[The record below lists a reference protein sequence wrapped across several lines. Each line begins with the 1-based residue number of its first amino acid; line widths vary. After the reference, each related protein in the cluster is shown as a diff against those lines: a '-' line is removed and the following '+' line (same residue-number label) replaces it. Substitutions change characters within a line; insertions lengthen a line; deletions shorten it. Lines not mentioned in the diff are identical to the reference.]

1 MTAACLGVEDS
12 EDNNLPDFWKKLSC
26 CSNSKKY
33 EAEADKPN
41 SKYLNIDIRYC
52 EENILVVKRGVLIY
66 MGLWGRYLLGENIY
80 PRLCDHISH
89 VYRYIFRY
97 SHIDHIWI

>member
-26 CSNSKKY
+26 CSKSKKY

-52 EENILVVKRGVLIY
+52 EENILNYISIASILQDFVSCCVGNLDC
-66 MGLWGRYLLGENIY
+66 LD
-80 PRLCDHISH
+80 LCS
-89 VYRYIFRY
+89 R
-97 SHIDHIWI
+97 